1 LICCIE
7 VKTILVTGGTGL
19 IGKVLS
25 KALKAQGYSVILL
38 SRGRE
43 LPPYYDKVFQWD
55 AINRRFDYAALDGVT
70 DIIHLAGAGIA
81 DKRWTEH
88 RKKEIV
94 DSRIAPLQAIREGL
108 AARNQ
113 KIDTLVSGS
122 AVGWYGSGTDS
133 LLHVENE
140 SAASD
145 FMGET
150 CKLWE
155 DAANA
160 FSDCAHRIVKIR
172 TGVVLDAD
180 AGAFPSLLRAVKL
193 GFGLPLGT
201 GLQQIPWIHR
211 DDIVA
216 VFMSALDNTAYSGPI
231 NATATENCSNGTF
244 TKALCRET
252 NRPFWPFSVPSVFL
266 RVLFGEM
273 ADVVLHGSRISNEKL
288 RGLGFTFMYTELSD
302 ALRDLLKTQTP
313 DSQS

>member
-1 LICCIE
+1 MICCIE

-19 IGKVLS
+19 IGKALAKVL
-25 KALKAQGYSVILL
+25 KTQGYKLILL
-38 SRGRE
+38 SRGNE
-43 LPPYYDKVFQWD
+43 LPPDYDAVYRWD
-55 AINRRFDYAALDGVT
+55 ATNRSFDYAALEGVT
-70 DIIHLAGAGIA
+70 DVIHLAGAGIA
-81 DKRWTEH
+81 DKRWTDG
-88 RKKEIV
+88 RKNEIIQ
-94 DSRIAPLQAIREGL
+94 SRIAPLQAIREGL
-108 AARNQ
+108 AVRNQ

-145 FMGET
+145 FMGQT

-172 TGVVLDAD
+172 TGVVLDSG

-193 GFGLPLGT
+193 GLGAPLGT

-216 VFMSALDNTAYSGPI
+216 VFRTALENVSYAGPV
-231 NATATENCSNGTF
+231 NATATQNCSNSNF
-244 TKALCRET
+244 TKVLCRET
-252 NRPFWPFSVPSVFL
+252 HRPFWPISVPSFFL
-266 RVLFGEM
+266 SVLFGEM
-273 ADVVLHGSRISNEKL
+273 ADVVLQGSRISNEKL
-288 RGLGFTFMYTELSD
+288 RGLGFNFMYTELSD
-302 ALRDLLKTQTP
+302 AIRDLLKTQTP